1 MTLEIL
7 ELMEERKL
15 AKNIPAE
22 LGTERYKELKNK
34 VQNECRKAKE
44 KFLNEEC
51 REIERLQEINS
62 AAYHKKKSKN
72 MHHKKGRKFQNA
84 SKENGEEI
92 YDNDEILQRWKE
104 YCEKLYGDEQRRV
117 IDPTPIEEK
126 DIPQFT
132 NDDIT
137 SIIKNLHNNKTP
149 GSDGIPVEFLK
160 LLTNEGISYIVT
172 SHN

>member
-1 MTLEIL
+1 MKESFTKSFIREISKNKEDGKELWESYKAALTYAAAHVLETKKGERKKNWMILEIL

-62 AAYHKKKSKN
+62 AAYHKKKN
-72 MHHKKGRKFQNA
+72 QRTCITRRE
-84 SKENGEEI
+84 ENF
-92 YDNDEILQRWKE
+92 RMP
-104 YCEKLYGDEQRRV
+104 QRR
-117 IDPTPIEEK
+117 TEK
-126 DIPQFT
+126 KYMTMMKYYNVGRNIVRSCT
-132 NDDIT
+132 VM
-137 SIIKNLHNNKTP
+137 NK
-149 GSDGIPVEFLK
+149 DVL
-160 LLTNEGISYIVT
+160 
-172 SHN
+172 

>member
-1 MTLEIL
+1 MLQHMYWKQKKKTERKKNWMTLEIL

-62 AAYHKKKSKN
+62 AAYHKKIKEHASQEG
-72 MHHKKGRKFQNA
+72 KKISECLK
-84 SKENGEEI
+84 GE
-92 YDNDEILQRWKE
+92 
-104 YCEKLYGDEQRRV
+104 RRRN
-117 IDPTPIEEK
+117 I
-126 DIPQFT
+126 
-132 NDDIT
+132 
-137 SIIKNLHNNKTP
+137 
-149 GSDGIPVEFLK
+149 
-160 LLTNEGISYIVT
+160 
-172 SHN
+172 

>member
-1 MTLEIL
+1 MTYAAAHVLETKKGERKKNWMTLEIL

-62 AAYHKKKSKN
+62 AAYHKKKKIKEQASQEG
-72 MHHKKGRKFQNA
+72 KKISECLK
-84 SKENGEEI
+84 GE
-92 YDNDEILQRWKE
+92 
-104 YCEKLYGDEQRRV
+104 RRRN
-117 IDPTPIEEK
+117 I
-126 DIPQFT
+126 
-132 NDDIT
+132 
-137 SIIKNLHNNKTP
+137 
-149 GSDGIPVEFLK
+149 
-160 LLTNEGISYIVT
+160 
-172 SHN
+172 